1 MKKVFEIECLT
12 VNNNENIIRLD
23 ECYPFGGE
31 CWPIFGDSDDCAP
44 DCYPSE

>member
-1 MKKVFEIECLT
+1 MRFDFECLT
-12 VNNNENIIRLD
+12 KANLEIIRCD
-23 ECYPFGGE
+23 TCNPFGGE